1 MEFSMHREKV
11 NHSYLIYTRT
21 LLYAFKNIHI
31 NICCMWFLNT
41 GSCQALRNPSLAL
54 YFNSGQH
61 PIHKRVVI
69 SNEKLRTKLLQ
80 AANYEEGIKEKMDI
94 QCCVMTLNTV
104 VDIRILQSN

>member
-1 MEFSMHREKV
+1 MEKF
-11 NHSYLIYTRT
+11 IPITT

-80 AANYEEGIKEKMDI
+80 AANVSEPYEEGIKEK
-94 QCCVMTLNTV
+94 
-104 VDIRILQSN
+104 